1 VTDVA
6 TVACDNDCFSVAAKS
21 EKNLMTVSNLGV
33 CFGPTL
39 LRPEEETVA
48 SIMDLK
54 FYNIVV
60 EILIENYDKIFNSEP
75 DKTLPSENTSPRNPP
90 PGINYK
96 HAGDHQVA
104 NYAPEGVDLYRNY
117 NSNHSNHVG
126 QPYMRPHMTCVSRW
140 RRFDRSVLTCVVVLD
155 GEGLLRGTGAGQ
167 HVFELVQRPRVRQRG
182 IPPRDDSQ
190 RASRS

>member
-1 VTDVA
+1 
-6 TVACDNDCFSVAAKS
+6 
-21 EKNLMTVSNLGV
+21 MTVSNLGV

-75 DKTLPSENTSPRNPP
+75 DKTLPSENTSPRNQP

-117 NSNHSNHVG
+117 NSNNSNHVG

-140 RRFDRSVLTCVVVLD
+140 RRFDESVLTCVVVLD

-182 IPPRDDSQ
+182 VPPRDDSQ